1 MSKIALPS
9 SSQLSPPIQL
19 QSYKTLSIGGAFRN
33 AIAGNDTCEAEAVK
47 PKKATCD
54 TEPNYIEQSEQSLF
68 SNKAFDELKRNTN
81 YTKGYKLI
89 SASEEKNGIHVEV
102 LSNPNKLKIKLKNAD
117 SPQKVFGFFNIKT
130 PKPVYLVVISKD
142 GSITLI
148 FNPKKDEFYTK
159 SFRGSGSLDFKNA
172 ITIDKVNITNGSNKI
187 SVQDAMIEAGFINKC
202 KNNFGFGGWCL
213 ERDPLDK
220 PLKVK

>member
-1 MSKIALPS
+1 MNMIFAPNSVQASSKIALAPHTN
-9 SSQLSPPIQL
+9 LSL
-19 QSYKTLSIGGAFRN
+19 NGKFNVAL
-33 AIAGNDTCEAEAVK
+33 AGNDICEAEAVK
-47 PKKATCD
+47 PKKPTCD

-68 SNKAFDELKRNTN
+68 SNKAFNELKRNTA

-89 SASEEKNGIHVEV
+89 SASEEKNGIHVEI

-117 SPQKVFGFFNIKT
+117 SPQKVFGFFNKKT
-130 PKPVYLVVISKD
+130 PKPVYLVAISKD

-172 ITIDKVNITNGSNKI
+172 ITMDKVNITNGNNKI
-187 SVQDAMIEAGFINKC
+187 SVQDAMIEAGFMNKC

-220 PLKVK
+220 PSKVK